1 MVEKLCNL
9 WLKHRTKNFTFIPL
23 FIATFDYQ
31 KFQKDGKKNSCML
44 TIHPKI
50 ANDQFLKE
58 KLSECADHIR
68 DNYNMEFF
76 TKI

>member
-31 KFQKDGKKNSCML
+31 KFQKDGKDGSCI
-44 TIHPKI
+44 IHLHPEI
-50 ANDQFLKE
+50 ANDEFLKE
-58 KLSECADHIR
+58 KLCECANYIR
-68 DNYNMEFF
+68 DNYDMDKF